1 MADAAFLAGP
11 PPAATSL
18 LLLASPF
25 IGSFLAT
32 AVYRLPRR
40 RSVAGMRSAC
50 PACGHVLGPVDLL
63 PMVGYL
69 VRRGRCAY
77 CGAPVAAL
85 YPLIELGALAAA
97 LWAVAALPGWA
108 AWAVAVMGWFLIALA
123 AIDAKHF
130 FLPDALTL
138 PLLALGQIAASLG
151 VLAPGLAWPVAPLDA
166 FLGAMAGFASLALIA
181 WAYRRLRGRAGLGL
195 GDAKLL
201 AASGAW
207 AGWQGLP
214 SVVLIASL
222 AALAAALALAA
233 YRRRRPA
240 PGDRLAFGPYL
251 ALGTWL
257 VVLYGPMTFEF
268 SGLPWG
274 R

>member
-1 MADAAFLAGP
+1 M
-11 PPAATSL
+11 
-18 LLLASPF
+18 
-25 IGSFLAT
+25 
-32 AVYRLPRR
+32 
-40 RSVAGMRSAC
+40 
-50 PACGHVLGPVDLL
+50 
-63 PMVGYL
+63 

-77 CGAPVAAL
+77 CGAPVAAF

-108 AWAVAVMGWFLIALA
+108 AWAAAVLGWFLLTLA
-123 AIDAKHF
+123 VIDAKHF
-130 FLPDALTL
+130 LLLDALTL
-138 PLLALGQIAASLG
+138 PLAAAGLG
-151 VLAPGLAWPVAPLDA
+151 VAALAGAAPGFAWPVSPLDA
-166 FLGAMAGFASLALIA
+166 AIGAAAGFASLALVA